1 MAHSFQLKLTSNG
14 TSPHLYRALVDGTL
28 EAFIVLD
35 EESATVHLADRDG
48 NSSGGMRM
56 SFPGGQLEVTSGI
69 STNSSPLG
77 LEDFKLLAA
86 HLGTQWKKQGKAPT
100 EIRKFFA

>member
-1 MAHSFQLKLTSNG
+1 MAYSFQLKLTSGG

-28 EAFIVLD
+28 EAFMILD
-35 EESATVHLADRDG
+35 EESATVSLADRDG
-48 NSSGGMRM
+48 NPAGGLRM
-56 SFPGGQLEVTSGI
+56 SLPSGQLEVTDKN
-69 STNSSPLG
+69 STDSASLG
-77 LEDFKLLAA
+77 SEDFKLLAA